1 MKFKSKLKV
10 ALDMCIN
17 DKWKFRAAL
26 ITTVSFLC
34 IVMQIIYMTSTSGIY
49 KSRVNMALSKD
60 VEGLLY
66 VEFKSDDVNGKEI
79 IESIPEIENYG
90 NVYFAGMN
98 STPALKQLREI
109 QEGHQTYY
117 SRKEYEEY
125 EGVETVVMS
134 KGMWDVMNLKLT
146 EGKKPSEYDTLGND
160 TLIYLSEVYRGKI
173 SCGDTFEQQNIK
185 GETVRRYVV
194 AGFLNKK
201 SAIMDSMIYST
212 GNSEKKGS
220 YSLKYGIVEVVPTVN
235 SDGMYVYC
243 EPKDCEAVSDKIET
257 AAALND
263 DIVRVIKISSVI
275 NYMDRESKK
284 STKGLFEV
292 AVVFVLFMVVSLSF
306 NQTCSCI
313 RQSGTYGIWMAN
325 GLDKKDV
332 NTIIFLKNLYSAVIS
347 VILASV
353 LMMVLWHK
361 FYCTNMIN
369 HMIINEVFTKK
380 VLAPAVLI
388 SLAVS
393 VISSA
398 APVIIFNKKQ
408 TVDYLRGG
416 IL

>member
-60 VEGLLY
+60 IEGLLY

-98 STPALKQLREI
+98 STPV
-109 QEGHQTYY
+109 
-117 SRKEYEEY
+117 RKEYEEY

-146 EGKKPSEYDTLGND
+146 EGKNPSEYDTLGND

-173 SCGDTFEQQNIK
+173 SSGDTFEQQNIK

-243 EPKDCEAVSDKIET
+243 EPKDCETVSDKIET

-332 NTIIFLKNLYSAVIS
+332 NEIIFLKNLYSAVIS

-380 VLAPAVLI
+380 VLAPAILI

>member
-1 MKFKSKLKV
+1 
-10 ALDMCIN
+10 
-17 DKWKFRAAL
+17 
-26 ITTVSFLC
+26 
-34 IVMQIIYMTSTSGIY
+34 
-49 KSRVNMALSKD
+49 
-60 VEGLLY
+60 
-66 VEFKSDDVNGKEI
+66 
-79 IESIPEIENYG
+79 
-90 NVYFAGMN
+90 
-98 STPALKQLREI
+98 
-109 QEGHQTYY
+109 
-117 SRKEYEEY
+117 
-125 EGVETVVMS
+125 
-134 KGMWDVMNLKLT
+134 
-146 EGKKPSEYDTLGND
+146 
-160 TLIYLSEVYRGKI
+160 
-173 SCGDTFEQQNIK
+173 
-185 GETVRRYVV
+185 
-194 AGFLNKK
+194 
-201 SAIMDSMIYST
+201 MDSMIYST

-257 AAALND
+257 EAALND

-353 LMMVLWHK
+353 LMMALWHK